1 MKMKS
6 VFLFLLVPL
15 FLFFSCGKKDQ
26 QTTVTEQ
33 KDVQKDVTTQGDVQK
48 KEEQKTT
55 SKSNELGI
63 EEGLPSD
70 FPADVPKPKNAD
82 SLGTIKSSDETSVRF
97 FTADLPKAL
106 ADYYAQGLEKN
117 GYKKTEGESLKDD
130 GGMVIWKKDKKEVTL
145 MMARDKEKN
154 RTAVVLSYK

>member
-1 MKMKS
+1 MKLKS
-6 VFLFLLVPL
+6 IFILYATTLFLVYG
-15 FLFFSCGKKDQ
+15 CGKKEQ

-33 KDVQKDVTTQGDVQK
+33 KDVQKDVSTQQDVQK
-48 KEEQKTT
+48 KDEQKTG

-70 FPADVPKPKNAD
+70 YPADVPKPKNAD
-82 SLGTIKSSDETSVRF
+82 SLGTIKSSDETSIRF
-97 FTADLPKAL
+97 FTGDLPKAV

-117 GYKKTEGESLKDD
+117 GYKKAEGENMKDD
-130 GGMVIWKKDKKEVTL
+130 GGMIIWKKDKKEVTL

>member
-6 VFLFLLVPL
+6 VVAIYLALFFL
-15 FLFFSCGKKDQ
+15 FSCGKKDQ
-26 QTTVTEQ
+26 QTSVTEQ
-33 KDVQKDVTTQGDVQK
+33 KDIQKDVSTQGDVQK

-55 SKSNELGI
+55 SKTNELGI
-63 EEGLPSD
+63 EEGLPTD

-97 FTADLPKAL
+97 FTADLPKAV

-117 GYKKTEGESLKDD
+117 G
-130 GGMVIWKKDKKEVTL
+130 
-145 MMARDKEKN
+145 
-154 RTAVVLSYK
+154 